1 MKIRGKNE
9 KNTLKLIN
17 RMKIISSKNKLEKN
31 LKMKNNKLRQ
41 QMLKKLKK
49 K

>member
-1 MKIRGKNE
+1 MKIRGKN
-9 KNTLKLIN
+9 
-17 RMKIISSKNKLEKN
+17 RMEIISSKNKIEKN

>member
-1 MKIRGKNE
+1 MKIRGKN
-9 KNTLKLIN
+9 
-17 RMKIISSKNKLEKN
+17 RMEIISNKNKIEKN